1 MKGISLDGLGEA
13 LRQNSQKNKNHES
26 NLGLIRV
33 LPLVVW
39 SLNLTERE
47 FYRLLKGTFIVT

>member
-1 MKGISLDGLGEA
+1 MRKEGLGE
-13 LRQNSQKNKNHES
+13 LLMKYSEKNRNQES

-39 SLNLTERE
+39 SLKLSERD
-47 FYRLLKGTFIVT
+47 FQKLIRGTSVGI